1 MGEIHS
7 HHWIVDSTLMIATHE
22 TTSAFGKKLTVVTV
36 EGQKYL
42 IGVQIAALL
51 KRETFNMYRS
61 MKIKNIRIK
70 RAAPEQVEYLCQCNA
85 VRPGTHSVTLIPFDS
100 GLYFVAD
107 AWARQHKVEG
117 LQMKKQRSFIT
128 DKPKLHRRKP
138 HPWNVHR
145 SLKKDQLVNKNVESF
160 MEKESESEIVLRS
173 GSLLKPKNSPRKMP
187 SLIDLQVASMDEIS
201 LEDNDIS
208 STDSSSETEDLVT
221 KNDFFYP
228 TCHDGINA
236 TQPMHYAYAH

>member
-1 MGEIHS
+1 VRTCFLFI
-7 HHWIVDSTLMIATHE
+7 IV
-22 TTSAFGKKLTVVTV
+22 
-36 EGQKYL
+36 L
-42 IGVQIAALL
+42 ILSLL
-51 KRETFNMYRS
+51 
-61 MKIKNIRIK
+61 
-70 RAAPEQVEYLCQCNA
+70 
-85 VRPGTHSVTLIPFDS
+85 
-100 GLYFVAD
+100 D

-117 LQMKKQRSFIT
+117 LQLKKQRSFIT

-160 MEKESESEIVLRS
+160 IENESESEIVLRS
-173 GSLLKPKNSPRKMP
+173 GSLLKQKSSPRKMP

-208 STDSSSETEDLVT
+208 STDSSSETEDLDT
-221 KNDFFYP
+221 KSDFYPFP
-228 TCHDGINA
+228 TCHNGINA